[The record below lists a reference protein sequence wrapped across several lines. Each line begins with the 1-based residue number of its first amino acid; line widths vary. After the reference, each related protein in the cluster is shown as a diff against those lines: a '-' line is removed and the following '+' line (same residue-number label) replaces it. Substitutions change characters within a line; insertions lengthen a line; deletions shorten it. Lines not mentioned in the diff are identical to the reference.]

1 MLCGTEHKAFAGVAG
16 GCLWSMWR
24 PWQAGSVWQRPQLS
38 PPSPPPSR
46 QDCPEH
52 VRGCKPGM
60 YISRDRWGKVGGLT
74 QTEQRTHFAF
84 WCIMAAPL
92 ILGNDPRAMSKA
104 TLEVRRAGR
113 TGGRKGY

>member
-1 MLCGTEHKAFAGVAG
+1 M
-16 GCLWSMWR
+16 
-24 PWQAGSVWQRPQLS
+24 
-38 PPSPPPSR
+38 
-46 QDCPEH
+46 
-52 VRGCKPGM
+52 RGCKPGM